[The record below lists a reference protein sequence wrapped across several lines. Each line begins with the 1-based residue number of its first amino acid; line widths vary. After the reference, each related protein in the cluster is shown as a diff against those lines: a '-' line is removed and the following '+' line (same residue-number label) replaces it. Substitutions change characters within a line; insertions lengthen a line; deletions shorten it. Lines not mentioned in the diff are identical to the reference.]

1 MKRSRENIA
10 SPADLYDRAL
20 KLLAQKSRSRWELHR
35 LLEKRCED
43 AATLQAVLDK
53 CVAHGYLDDIK
64 YAVQLARFR
73 AERKKQGRRRVA
85 LELKAKGIP
94 VEIAEHA
101 LEEVFRHIDE
111 DELLHRALEAKLKEA
126 THGWT
131 AKKTKKLYDQMV
143 RAGFNTDCI
152 LREFR
157 RCRIPPV
164 PTRTVSGE
172 EDS

>member
-1 MKRSRENIA
+1 MKLSRENIA
-10 SPADLYDRAL
+10 SPAELYDRAL
-20 KLLAQKSRSRWELHR
+20 KLLAQKSRSRWELQR

-43 AATLQAVLDK
+43 AATIQRVLDK
-53 CVAHGYLDDIK
+53 CVALGYLDDIK

-85 LELKAKGIP
+85 LELKSRGIAA
-94 VEIAEHA
+94 EIAEHA
-101 LEEVFRHIDE
+101 LEDVFRHINE
-111 DELLHRALEAKLKEA
+111 DELLHRALEAKLKDA
-126 THGWT
+126 PAGWT
-131 AKKTKKLYDQMV
+131 AKKTKKLYDQLV

-164 PTRTVSGE
+164 QNRAVSGE
-172 EDS
+172 ED